1 MEEAGAGNV
10 GDRRPNLLPGVNHV
24 HAERIDRITSEMGG
38 KKKKKE
44 REILMSGVQNS
55 SAVSTYIL

>member
-24 HAERIDRITSEMGG
+24 HAERIDCIAPGMGG
-38 KKKKKE
+38 REERKK
-44 REILMSGVQNS
+44 
-55 SAVSTYIL
+55 A